1 MIFVHINNS
10 GLSLHSLVPRISQTI
25 ERTLNM
31 KYMNT
36 MTLLAAGTCAM
47 IAASAA
53 QAGMVYWDMGTASP
67 TSNNVGNLT
76 VGDLT
81 QGNNNGVTVMI
92 TQTASSS
99 GYTFDLN
106 GTSTSASGTYIAGAA
121 ARTGALVTGESG
133 SAYFQFTLTAD
144 AGYSGSLTALGFGT
158 RSTGTA
164 PVSFTLRSSADG
176 YASDLA
182 TATSLSNNNWY
193 YKTAPLTTAASLTAA
208 TPVTFRL
215 YGYGGSG
222 SPNTN
227 SANWRIDDLT
237 LTATTTAVP
246 APGAIA
252 LLGVA
257 GLVGS
262 RRRR

>member
-1 MIFVHINNS
+1 
-10 GLSLHSLVPRISQTI
+10 
-25 ERTLNM
+25 
-31 KYMNT
+31 
-36 MTLLAAGTCAM
+36 
-47 IAASAA
+47 
-53 QAGMVYWDMGTASP
+53 VYWDMGTVSS

-81 QGNNNGVTVMI
+81 RGNNNGATPMI
-92 TQTASSS
+92 STSSVSS
-99 GYTFDLN
+99 GYTFNLN
-106 GTSTSASGTYIAGAA
+106 GTSTSASGTSNAAAA
-121 ARTGALVTGESG
+121 ARTGALTTGANG

-158 RSTGTA
+158 RSTSTA

-182 TATSLSNNNWY
+182 TATGLADGNWS
-193 YKTAPLTTAASLTAA
+193 YKTASLTTPASLTAA

-222 SPNTN
+222 SPNIN
-227 SANWRIDDLT
+227 VANWRIDDLT

>member
-1 MIFVHINNS
+1 
-10 GLSLHSLVPRISQTI
+10 
-25 ERTLNM
+25 M
-31 KYMNT
+31 KNMNT

-47 IAASAA
+47 IAASGA
-53 QAGMVYWDMGTASP
+53 QAGMVYWNMGTASP
-67 TSNNVGNLT
+67 TSNNIGNLT

-81 QGNNNGVTVMI
+81 QGNNNGTTTMI
-92 TQTASSS
+92 TTTSVSS

-106 GTSTSASGTYIAGAA
+106 GTSTSASGTSNAGAA
-121 ARTGALVTGESG
+121 ARIGALATGASG
-133 SAYFQFTLTAD
+133 SAYFQFTLTAGV
-144 AGYSGSLTALGFGT
+144 GYSGSLTAIGFGT
-158 RSTGTA
+158 RSTATG

-182 TATSLSNNNWY
+182 TATLSNTTWS
-193 YKTAPLTTAASLTAA
+193 YKTASLATAASLAEGA
-208 TPVTFRL
+208 TVTFRL
-215 YGYGGSG
+215 YGYGGVG
-222 SPNTN
+222 SASVNT
-227 SANWRIDDLT
+227 ANWRIDDLT
-237 LTATTTAVP
+237 LTATTTAIP